1 MFPVKD
7 HLTMPVKNQPI
18 NLIFCNVPLNS
29 AVDDLPPLRSLENHV
44 ISQPPSLF
52 IHVLDGISVIF
63 AIQSAKCYGNS
74 VRNRHSF
81 RHFLPTGFPGCN
93 ITT

>member
-1 MFPVKD
+1 
-7 HLTMPVKNQPI
+7 MPVKNQPI

-29 AVDDLPPLRSLENHV
+29 AVDDLPTLRSLCD
-44 ISQPPSLF
+44 IPPPPSLF
-52 IHVLDGISVIF
+52 IHVLDRISVIF
-63 AIQSAKCYGNS
+63 AIHAKCYGNS
-74 VRNRHSF
+74 IRNRHSF